1 MPSSGPSFFQLVCS
15 VLAAFFGVQSEH
27 NRQRDFSRG
36 SAWPYLV
43 MGLLASGVF
52 VIFVILLVRWAL
64 SLAGA

>member
-1 MPSSGPSFFQLVCS
+1 MPSSGPSFLQLVFS

-36 SAWPYLV
+36 NAWSYLV
-43 MGLLASGVF
+43 MGLLASVVF

-64 SLAGA
+64 SLAGV